1 MLGIGKI
8 KLIMISNRAFI
19 YLILANLF
27 ITGLYGQ
34 GRIIDQIKI
43 RADDVDKERFDRI
56 AIDLKTD
63 HWLETPAGIKTELYS
78 IGVSAF
84 LYKDIP
90 LSKKSNFSIAYG
102 IGLSSDNIHHNGT
115 LIVTTNNIYNKKYTA
130 LTPYN
135 GLKPRINKI
144 TLNYIEVPFEI
155 RLRTMNKSL
164 EERRRF
170 NFRFYPGFKV
180 GYLMGNHTKVVTDH
194 SKIKVYRTPNT
205 LPYRYGP
212 TLRIG
217 FNKLSFVAFYSLTGI
232 FEEGKGSELNTFSV
246 GISWMRF

>member
-1 MLGIGKI
+1 MNSKRAIIGLL
-8 KLIMISNRAFI
+8 LI
-19 YLILANLF
+19 NLF
-27 ITGLYGQ
+27 YINLYSQ
-34 GRIIDQIKI
+34 GRIIDQVKI
-43 RADDVDKERFDRI
+43 RADDGDKERFDRI
-56 AIDLKTD
+56 ALDLKTD

-90 LSKKSNFSIAYG
+90 LTKKSNFSIAYG

-115 LIVTTNNIYNKKYTA
+115 FVVTTNNVHNTKYTE
-130 LTPYN
+130 LKPYN
-135 GLKPRINKI
+135 GLKTSINKI
-144 TLNYIEVPFEI
+144 TLNYIEVPFEL
-155 RLRTMNKSL
+155 RFRTMNKSL

-170 NFRFYPGFKV
+170 NFRFYPGFKA
-180 GYLMGNHTKVVTDH
+180 GYLMGNHTKLVTDLT
-194 SKIKVYRTPNT
+194 KIKVYRTPNT

-232 FEEGKGSELNTFSV
+232 FEEGKGSQLNTFSV
-246 GISWMRF
+246 GISWLRF